1 MAVHEQPE
9 LKIRH
14 FEGPLDLLFH
24 LIEKNDIDIYDIP
37 IYDITR
43 QYIDYI
49 DRMKELDMEVASDFL
64 VMTATLIHIKSRMML
79 PGLKSDSEMGEE
91 DPREELVISLLRY
104 KRCKMLAKELKSGHE
119 EYMYCRY
126 RAASTA
132 KDLEIEL
139 VQPPQEFDSEQFEQA
154 VSIVASRNEQRFADL
169 SPKISHILKRDKISV
184 KEKMQIFWKRISERG
199 KIFFHELFPQ
209 DKKVEKIDKIVGF
222 LSILELLRGDK
233 ITAEQKKPFDVILL
247 EEKREK
253 ANG

>member
-1 MAVHEQPE
+1 MAVLQQPE

-37 IYDITR
+37 IYEITR

-49 DRMKELDMEVASDFL
+49 DKMKQLDMEIASDFL

-79 PGLKSDSEMGEE
+79 PGLKSDMDNGEE

-104 KRCKMLAKELKSGHE
+104 KRCKLLAKELKSGHE
-119 EYMYCRY
+119 EFVNCKY

-132 KDLEIEL
+132 KDLDIEIPEI
-139 VQPPQEFDSEQFEQA
+139 PQEFDPQMFEEA
-154 VSIVASRNEQRFADL
+154 LNNVNTRNIQRFADL
-169 SPKISHILKRDKISV
+169 SPKITHILKRDKISV
-184 KEKMQIFWKRISERG
+184 KERMMTFWNKITSRG
-199 KIFFHELFPQ
+199 KIFFHELFPK
-209 DKKVEKIDKIVGF
+209 DKKIEKIDKIVGF
-222 LSILELLRGDK
+222 MAILELLRSNK

-247 EEKREK
+247 SEKREK
-253 ANG
+253 ES

>member
-1 MAVHEQPE
+1 MTVHVQPE

-37 IYDITR
+37 IYEITR

-49 DRMKELDMEVASDFL
+49 EKMKEMDMEIASDFL

-79 PGLKSDSEMGEE
+79 PGLKSDNESDGD

-104 KRCKMLAKELKSGHE
+104 KRCKMLAKELKSSHE

-126 RAASTA
+126 RTASTA
-132 KDLEIEL
+132 KDLNIEIPE
-139 VQPPQEFDSEQFEQA
+139 PPQEFDAEQFEEALNA
-154 VSIVASRNEQRFADL
+154 VATRNEQRFADL

-184 KEKMQIFWKRISERG
+184 KERMQVLWKKITSRG
-199 KIFFHELFPQ
+199 KIFFHELFPK
-209 DKKVEKIDKIVGF
+209 DGKVEKIDRIVGF
-222 LSILELLRGDK
+222 LAVLELLRGNK
-233 ITAEQKKPFDVILL
+233 IIAEQKKPFDVILL

-253 ANG
+253 N